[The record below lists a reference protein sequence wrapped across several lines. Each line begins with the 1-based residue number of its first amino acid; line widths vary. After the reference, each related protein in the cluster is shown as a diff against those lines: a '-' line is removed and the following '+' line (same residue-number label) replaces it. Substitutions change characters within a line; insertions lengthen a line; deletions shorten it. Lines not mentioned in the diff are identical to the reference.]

1 LFIYNIGNKYIYTR
15 KMASFEQQV
24 QQWVSVD
31 NQIRVLNEKLHE
43 LRDNKNNI
51 GENLTSYI
59 TSNDL
64 KNATI
69 QISDGKLKF
78 VTTKVTAPLTFKYV
92 EKTLGEV
99 IKNEKQVQQI
109 VNYLKQK
116 RETKLVPEIKRIT
129 NN

>member
-1 LFIYNIGNKYIYTR
+1 
-15 KMASFEQQV
+15 MSFENQV
-24 QQWVSVD
+24 QQWVSID
-31 NQIRVLNEKLHE
+31 NQIRALNEKIHE
-43 LRDNKNNI
+43 LRDNKNSI

-59 TSNDL
+59 ETNNL

-78 VTTKVTAPLTFKYV
+78 TTTKVTSPLTFKYI
-92 EKTLGEV
+92 EKSLGEV

-109 VNYLKQK
+109 VDYLKQK
-116 RETKLVPEIKRIT
+116 RESKLVPEIKRIS

>member
-1 LFIYNIGNKYIYTR
+1 
-15 KMASFEQQV
+15 MSFENQV
-24 QQWVSVD
+24 QQWVSID
-31 NQIRVLNEKLHE
+31 NQIRALNEKIHE
-43 LRDNKNNI
+43 LRDNKNSI

-59 TSNDL
+59 ETNNL

-78 VTTKVTAPLTFKYV
+78 TTTKVTAPLTFKYI
-92 EKTLGEV
+92 EKSLGEV

-109 VNYLKQK
+109 VDYLKQK
-116 RETKLVPEIKRIT
+116 RESKLVPEIKRIS

>member
-1 LFIYNIGNKYIYTR
+1 
-15 KMASFEQQV
+15 MASFEQQV

>member
-1 LFIYNIGNKYIYTR
+1 MT
-15 KMASFEQQV
+15 SFEQHV

-31 NQIRVLNEKLHE
+31 NQIRVLTEKLHE

-51 GENLTSYI
+51 GEQLTSYI
-59 TSNDL
+59 DSNNL

-69 QISDGKLKF
+69 QISDGKIKF

-116 RETKLVPEIKRIT
+116 RETKLVPEIKRIS

>member
-1 LFIYNIGNKYIYTR
+1 
-15 KMASFEQQV
+15 MASFEQQV

-31 NQIRVLNEKLHE
+31 NQIRVLTEKLHE

-59 TSNDL
+59 SSNDL

-116 RETKLVPEIKRIT
+116 RETKLVPEIKRIS

>member
-1 LFIYNIGNKYIYTR
+1 
-15 KMASFEQQV
+15 MSSFEQQV

-31 NQIRVLNEKLHE
+31 NQIRVLTEKLHD

-51 GENLTSYI
+51 GENLTYYI
-59 TSNDL
+59 SSNDL

-116 RETKLVPEIKRIT
+116 RETKLVPEIKRIS

>member
-1 LFIYNIGNKYIYTR
+1 
-15 KMASFEQQV
+15 MASFEQQV

-31 NQIRVLNEKLHE
+31 NQIRVLTEKIHE

-59 TSNDL
+59 ASNDL

-109 VNYLKQK
+109 VIYLKQK
-116 RETKLVPEIKRIT
+116 RETKLVPEIKRIS

>member
-1 LFIYNIGNKYIYTR
+1 
-15 KMASFEQQV
+15 MASFEQQV
-24 QQWVSVD
+24 QQWVSDD
-31 NQIRVLNEKLHE
+31 NQIRVLTEKIHE

-59 TSNDL
+59 ASNDL

-116 RETKLVPEIKRIT
+116 RETKLVPEIKRIS

>member
-1 LFIYNIGNKYIYTR
+1 
-15 KMASFEQQV
+15 MASFEQQV

-31 NQIRVLNEKLHE
+31 NQIRVLTEKIHE

-59 TSNDL
+59 ASNDL

-69 QISDGKLKF
+69 QIIDGKLKF

-116 RETKLVPEIKRIT
+116 RETKLVPEIKRIS

>member
-1 LFIYNIGNKYIYTR
+1 
-15 KMASFEQQV
+15 MASFEQQV

-31 NQIRVLNEKLHE
+31 NQIRVLTEKIHE

-59 TSNDL
+59 ASNDL

-116 RETKLVPEIKRIT
+116 RETKLVPEIKRIS